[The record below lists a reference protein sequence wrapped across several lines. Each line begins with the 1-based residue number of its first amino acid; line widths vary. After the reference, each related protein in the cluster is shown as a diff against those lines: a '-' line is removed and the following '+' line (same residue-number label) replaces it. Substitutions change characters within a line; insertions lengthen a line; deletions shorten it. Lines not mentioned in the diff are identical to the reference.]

1 MAVLASLGNFGL
13 ANWRTLGQT
22 SRTMKTL
29 SGTLKYVVMAA
40 IGLVAVLTFRALA
53 QSTVP
58 APHVPPAS
66 KAAFVLIIQSERAV
80 KDEENFEDV
89 LKTLKS
95 QLYCLHMKHSQG
107 HPQGHGPHKGQ
118 MEYDLT
124 GGSDACAQLDIKTD
138 KVTMSETAKSAS
150 GEELTPIS
158 THTTIQVPSM
168 SSSDITTVL
177 NALQ

>member
-1 MAVLASLGNFGL
+1 M
-13 ANWRTLGQT
+13 
-22 SRTMKTL
+22 
-29 SGTLKYVVMAA
+29 VMAA
-40 IGLVAVLTFRALA
+40 IGIAAILTFRALA
-53 QSTVP
+53 QSPVP
-58 APHVPPAS
+58 TPHVPAAS
-66 KAAFVLIIQSERAV
+66 KAAFVLRIQSETAV

-107 HPQGHGPHKGQ
+107 HPQGHGLHKGQ
-118 MEYDLT
+118 MEYDIT

-138 KVTMSETAKSAS
+138 KVTMSGTAKSAS

-168 SSSDITTVL
+168 SSSDIKAVL
-177 NALQ
+177 DALQ